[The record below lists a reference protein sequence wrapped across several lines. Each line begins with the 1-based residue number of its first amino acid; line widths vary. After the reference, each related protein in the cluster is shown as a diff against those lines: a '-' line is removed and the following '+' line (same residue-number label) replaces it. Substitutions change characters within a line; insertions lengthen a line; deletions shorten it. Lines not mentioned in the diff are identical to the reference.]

1 MWFLRFSSTFLNI
14 KKDCKKICYL
24 QSAINKIL
32 KEKEPENPVIY
43 LTKVVKKLDVKNRNG
58 IVALILLNITVILI
72 FKFFLKGTGML
83 P

>member
-1 MWFLRFSSTFLNI
+1 
-14 KKDCKKICYL
+14 
-24 QSAINKIL
+24 L

-43 LTKVVKKLDVKNRNG
+43 LTKVVKQLDVKNRNG

>member
-1 MWFLRFSSTFLNI
+1 MKFLRFSSTFLNI

-43 LTKVVKKLDVKNRNG
+43 LTKVVKQLDVKNRNG